1 MKKFI
6 ASILAI
12 ATLTAFIQEP
22 AFALRTQCTKAGKN
36 LITATINK
44 PTTYPWTNNDM
55 TAHCLGVL
63 ELKIAKPENLMQNTT
78 IQVKT
83 NKEPLKYFNW
93 SNIDWKNLSTMQRAG
108 IILKTIF
115 NAIFFQRSLRRRE
128 VNSFKLTG
136 LPMQASW
143 YNVPERLLNWLFDRR
158 IPVEYRLVQI
168 EPDKV
173 KKLTAKPVRV
183 GEKKPEIVNSDD
195 AYKNIHDVN
204 GKSDVVKLRDELLS
218 RALNAFKNP
227 NVDPHDP
234 FNIIENGNFLKLGDY
249 KEQIDTSLYY
259 SRKEADEKNKE
270 IESEKKKLCD
280 EFAAIYNED
289 LKNTGILGTLSAEKP
304 NLNFAIVVNDNIDDS
319 AESYKLSHFLATNG
333 YAFLKADK
341 SIIEFDAQKI
351 FTVPDA
357 GVPADEAQRNKALA
371 DIAATKAKP
380 GFKQWTKN
388 KFNTL
393 IKGAKFVLPQVVT
406 DFIEAVCNLLGFNS
420 GGNNEVYL
428 APDPDAPAA
437 PPAQPVQVPQPGNGN
452 NAVAPGNP
460 QGGNVAAQPGGG
472 QQPQNAQQQN
482 PQPAAPAAQQ
492 PQQNPPAQPG
502 AGNLPQGGNGVAV
515 QQQPQSGNPPNVVVN
530 VIQNQQQ
537 NQNNQPQ
544 LAISD
549 PQLQVN

>member
-22 AFALRTQCTKAGKN
+22 AFAIRTQYTKAGKN

-168 EPDKV
+168 EPDKA
-173 KKLTAKPVRV
+173 KKLTAKSVRV

-289 LKNTGILGTLSAEKP
+289 LKSTGILGILSPEKP

-351 FTVPDA
+351 FTVPDT
-357 GVPADEAQRNKALA
+357 GVPVDEDQRNKALA
-371 DIAATKAKP
+371 DIALTIAKP

-406 DFIEAVCNLLGFNS
+406 DFIAAVCNLLGFNS

-428 APDPDAPAA
+428 APVVPVA
-437 PPAQPVQVPQPGNGN
+437 PPAQQPQQNLQPQP
-452 NAVAPGNP
+452 
-460 QGGNVAAQPGGG
+460 AAQQPGGG

-537 NQNNQPQ
+537 NQNNHPQ
-544 LAISD
+544 LAISA